1 MIRAHILLTVSA
13 TIILTGCADNGGPAG
28 GSGLIETSESI
39 VSAETTGRVL
49 QNRFYEG
56 SEVHSGDTLIVIDPS
71 RTELELDAAR
81 AGVNV
86 LEAQLSAA
94 HSGILQA
101 TTAEEYA
108 RNELSRAEQLLNSGT
123 GTKRMHDQAKYA
135 FDQAIITAETAR
147 AQVATL
153 EAQLQQTRI
162 NVARLER
169 RVLDHY
175 PVAPI
180 DGIILE
186 KFIEQGELL
195 APGKP
200 IARISQLD
208 TVWVKVYLTTKRFA
222 NVKLGDP
229 ATVMVESADLTYP
242 GVVVWTSSEAEF
254 TPKNIQTEQAR
265 ADLVYAV
272 KVSIPNSDGKLKVG
286 MPVFIT
292 LEN

>member
-1 MIRAHILLTVSA
+1 MIRILVLITASA
-13 TIILTGCADNGGPAG
+13 AIILTDCADNGGRAG
-28 GSGLIETSESI
+28 GSGLIETAESI
-39 VSAETTGRVL
+39 VSAETAGRVL
-49 QNRFYEG
+49 QHRFAEG

-81 AGVNV
+81 AGINV
-86 LEAQLSAA
+86 LKAQLSAA
-94 HSGILQA
+94 RTGVRQA
-101 TTAEEYA
+101 ATAEDFA
-108 RNELSRAEQLLNSGT
+108 HNELERAEQLLNSGT

-135 FDQAIITAETAR
+135 FDQAVIAAETAR

-153 EAQLQQTRI
+153 EAQLQQTRA

-169 RVLDHY
+169 RLLDHY

-180 DGIILE
+180 DGLILE
-186 KFIEQGELL
+186 KFVEPGELL

-208 TVWVKVYLTTKRFA
+208 TVWVKVYLTTERFA
-222 NVKLGDP
+222 GVKLGDP
-229 ATVMVESADLTYP
+229 ATVTVESAEMTYP

-272 KVSIPNSDGKLKVG
+272 KVSIPNLDRTLKVG
-286 MPVFIT
+286 MPVFVT

>member
-1 MIRAHILLTVSA
+1 MIRTLILLTASA
-13 TIILTGCADNGGPAG
+13 AIILTGCTDNGGPAG
-28 GSGLIETSESI
+28 GSGLIETAESI
-39 VSAETTGRVL
+39 VSAETAGRVL
-49 QNRFYEG
+49 QSRFTEG
-56 SEVHSGDTLIVIDPS
+56 NEVYSGDTLIVIDPS

-94 HSGILQA
+94 HSGVRQA

-108 RNELSRAEQLLNSGT
+108 RNELSRAKQLLSSGT

-135 FDQAIITAETAR
+135 FDQAVIAAETAR
-147 AQVATL
+147 AQVTTL

-208 TVWVKVYLTTKRFA
+208 TVWVKVYLTTERFA

-242 GVVVWTSSEAEF
+242 GVVIWTSNEAEF

-272 KVSIPNSDGKLKVG
+272 KVSIPNPDGKLKVG